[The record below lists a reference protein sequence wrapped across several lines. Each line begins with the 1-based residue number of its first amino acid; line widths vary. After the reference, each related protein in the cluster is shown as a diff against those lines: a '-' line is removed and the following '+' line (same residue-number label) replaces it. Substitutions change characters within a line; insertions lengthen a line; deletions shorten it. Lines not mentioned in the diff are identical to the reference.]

1 MRSSLRL
8 TQVALRLCLCLLT
21 AGPLLGAALSGPAA
35 AKDAEAAVP
44 PAQVP
49 DWGAVTEPSAAPAR
63 AIGGHALG
71 CLGGAVQL
79 PANGPGYQVMRPS
92 RNRAYGHP
100 SLVAFIQSFAKE
112 ARASGW
118 PGLLVGD
125 MAQPRGGPMPAG
137 HASHQSGLDV
147 DIWFTPAPKRSLSVA
162 DRNGMSAVSMVK
174 AAGGAVDPKAWSP
187 AHVRLLRLAAS
198 APEVDRIFVNAA
210 IKKAACAAA
219 GPDEGPGRRWLAKL
233 RPWWGHTHH
242 FHVRLGCPEGEPF
255 CVDQEPVP
263 AEDGCDA
270 SLDRWFEAEA
280 KAKTEPKAPAEPR
293 RIQLADLPPACR
305 GVLFGG

>member
-1 MRSSLRL
+1 MRPSSRL
-8 TQVALRLCLCLLT
+8 PHASAVVRS
-21 AGPLLGAALSGPAA
+21 PLLAASLLGLMAAIPAGAN
-35 AKDAEAAVP
+35 DAQLE
-44 PAQVP
+44 VP
-49 DWGAVTEPSAAPAR
+49 DWGAISEPSPAPAR

-71 CLGGAVQL
+71 CLGGAVEL
-79 PANGPGYQVMRPS
+79 PATGPGYQVMRPS

-100 SLVAFIQSFAKE
+100 QLVAFIQSFARK
-112 ARASGW
+112 ARADGW

-125 MAQPRGGPMPAG
+125 MAQPRGGPITTG
-137 HASHQSGLDV
+137 HASHQSGLDA
-147 DIWFTPAPKRSLSVA
+147 DIWFTPAPKRTLNITE
-162 DRNGMSAVSMVK
+162 RNGMHAVSMVK
-174 AAGGAVDPKAWSP
+174 AAGGAVDPAAWSP

-219 GPDEGPGRRWLAKL
+219 GRDRRWLAKL

-242 FHVRLGCPEGEPF
+242 FHVRLKCPAGEAA
-255 CVDQEPVP
+255 CVNQEPVP

-270 SLDRWFEAEA
+270 SLEWWFSEEANA
-280 KAKTEPKAPAEPR
+280 KAATPAPAEPR

-305 GVLFGG
+305 GVLYGG

>member
-1 MRSSLRL
+1 MRPPLRL
-8 TQVALRLCLCLLT
+8 LGIATAACSVVAT
-21 AGPLLGAALSGPAA
+21 AALVLTMTLPVPAA
-35 AKDAEAAVP
+35 ARDAKAAAPV
-44 PAQVP
+44 QVP
-49 DWGAVTEPSAAPAR
+49 DWGTVSEPSPAPAR
-63 AIGGHALG
+63 AIGGYALG

-79 PANGPGYQVMRPS
+79 PATGPGYQVMRPS

-100 SLVAFIQSFAKE
+100 DLVAFVQNLARRAK
-112 ARASGW
+112 ASGW

-147 DIWFTPAPKRSLSVA
+147 DIWLTPAPKRSLSVEE
-162 DRNGMSAVSMVK
+162 RNEMSAVSMVK
-174 AAGGAVDPKAWSP
+174 AGGGAVDPAAWSP
-187 AHVRLLRLAAS
+187 AQVTLLRLAAT

-219 GPDEGPGRRWLAKL
+219 GSDRHWLAKL

-242 FHVRLGCPEGEPF
+242 FHVRLRCPEGESS
-255 CVDQEPVP
+255 CVNQEPVP
-263 AEDGCDA
+263 AEDGCGA
-270 SLDRWFEAEA
+270 PLEEWLEAEA
-280 KAKTEPKAPAEPR
+280 KARAEPKAPAAPSEPR
-293 RIQLADLPPACR
+293 RIELADLPPACR